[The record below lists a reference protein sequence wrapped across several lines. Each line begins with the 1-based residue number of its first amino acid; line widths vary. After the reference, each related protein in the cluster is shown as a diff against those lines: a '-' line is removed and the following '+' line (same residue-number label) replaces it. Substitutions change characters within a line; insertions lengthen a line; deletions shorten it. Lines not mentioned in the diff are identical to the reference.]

1 MRYTA
6 KTEEYAKLIYFKLI
20 FQLIF
25 QTPAN
30 PEYEK
35 KLVYKNSCN
44 DGIKN

>member
-1 MRYTA
+1 MSYTA

-35 KLVYKNSCN
+35 NWFTRIPVMM
-44 DGIKN
+44 G